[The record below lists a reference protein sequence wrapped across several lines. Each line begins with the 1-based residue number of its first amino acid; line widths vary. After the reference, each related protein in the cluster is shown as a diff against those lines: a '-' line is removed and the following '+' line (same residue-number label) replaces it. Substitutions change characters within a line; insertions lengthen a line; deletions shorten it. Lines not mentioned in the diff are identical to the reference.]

1 MTFLDTNVLVY
12 AVDTA
17 DRGKHAKALSI
28 VEEALDHPSDWRIS
42 SHILSEFSNVLL
54 RKLRCPTPRLL
65 AFLDQLSAI
74 PCFAMTPAAV
84 RRAAEIQ
91 ALYGIQ
97 FFDAQVVAAA
107 EAVGCDR
114 ILSEDLGDGQS
125 YGTVAVENPFVP
137 NR

>member
-17 DRGKHAKALSI
+17 DRGKHARALSI

-42 SHILSEFSNVLL
+42 SHVLFEFSNVML
-54 RKLRCPTPRLL
+54 RKLRCPTARLL

-114 ILSEDLGDGQS
+114 ILSEDLNDGQP
-125 YGTVAVENPFVP
+125 YGSVAVENPFAP
-137 NR
+137 KR

>member
-17 DRGKHAKALSI
+17 DRRKHARALSI
-28 VEEALDHPSDWRIS
+28 LETALDHPADWRLS
-42 SHILSEFSNVLL
+42 SHVLSEFSNVLL

-65 AFLDQLSAI
+65 AFLDQLAAI

-91 ALYGIQ
+91 ALYGLQ
-97 FFDAQVVAAA
+97 FFDAQVIAAA
-107 EAVGCDR
+107 EAAGCDR
-114 ILSEDLGDGQS
+114 VLSEDLNDGQS
-125 YGTVAVENPFVP
+125 YGVVVVENPFTAG
-137 NR
+137 R